1 MRQSLR
7 VCVVYTCGPL
17 LRQNAFVHCRWGGTV
32 ELELLLPRPVGGDE
46 RRSCCIYCG
55 CWRCCL
61 DFACRDLSG

>member
-55 CWRCCL
+55 C
-61 DFACRDLSG
+61 